1 MLQWLFRSSMVQ
13 DSISLGHPTTG
24 QWYGCATNA
33 AASASSESMP
43 PLLLSTEDR
52 RSEYTTPRSDSIIF
66 GSNARARMRSASM
79 SNICS
84 SMELGNQ
91 SVYTVTSL
99 LVYALL
105 LPPPASMVRSNCL
118 GPYFFAPLNIMC
130 SKKCETPVAP
140 GCSLREP
147 LLQK

>member
-52 RSEYTTPRSDSIIF
+52 RSEYTTPRSDAIIF
-66 GSNARARMRSASM
+66 GSNARSRMRSASTTEATARH
-79 SNICS
+79 SNHKLSACCGFLII
-84 SMELGNQ
+84 
-91 SVYTVTSL
+91 Y
-99 LVYALL
+99 
-105 LPPPASMVRSNCL
+105 
-118 GPYFFAPLNIMC
+118 
-130 SKKCETPVAP
+130 
-140 GCSLREP
+140 
-147 LLQK
+147 